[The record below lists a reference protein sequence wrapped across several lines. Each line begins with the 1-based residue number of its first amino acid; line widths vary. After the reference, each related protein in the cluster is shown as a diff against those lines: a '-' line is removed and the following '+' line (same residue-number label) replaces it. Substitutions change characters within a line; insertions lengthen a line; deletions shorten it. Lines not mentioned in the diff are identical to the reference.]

1 MDRKEL
7 LSPAKR
13 DERARRYLRSKE
25 KPPTRGNIRAGIA
38 FVVLSIATLVIA
50 LALAL

>member
-25 KPPTRGNIRAGIA
+25 KPPQRGTLRAGLA
-38 FVVLSIATLVIA
+38 FGLLAAAILVIV
-50 LALAL
+50 LAL